1 MRKQNIANIYFR
13 WGYRTDGS
21 SLCTFRTLRNECH
34 CIAMDSHFF
43 RSLSFDLS
51 NPQAKKFFVFEFV
64 LVRFAAAIFFLD
76 YFHANWT
83 HSRCNSCIYLQIEC
97 TDNSMRTNFVA
108 IIYAPRMCSFDGASQ
123 QSNDR
128 YWMDR
133 PNGHSIQNVSSL
145 QLRTAFC
152 VVEPNGRKKI
162 IRSRT

>member
-128 YWMDR
+128 YWMV
-133 PNGHSIQNVSSL
+133 HSIQNVSSL
-145 QLRTAFC
+145 QLPTAFC